1 MNFKQI
7 ELFSNDI
14 RITLIKA
21 LASKGGGHI
30 GGCLS
35 ICDLLAVLYGGVLR
49 CDPQNP
55 SWSDRDYLVCSK
67 GHAGPAIYAALALRG
82 FFPMEWLDKLNMGGT
97 NLPGHCDRLKVPGV
111 DVTTGSLGQGLSIAA
126 GIAHAAKINASNQI
140 VYCIVGDGES
150 DEGQIWEAVAY
161 AANYSLGNLIAFTD
175 WNKMQIDGTN
185 DQVMKLG
192 DLDAKYKACGWNA
205 FVVDGSDVSEIYNAI
220 QSTKGKDNN
229 QPTMIILDTIKGAG
243 ISCIEEME
251 NNHCIGVSQQLKEK
265 CLLELEQRRKRLV

>member
-1 MNFKQI
+1 MNIKQI

-14 RITLIKA
+14 RKTLIKA

-35 ICDLLAVLYGGVLR
+35 ICDLLAVLYGGVLK

-55 SWSDRDYLVCSK
+55 SWMDRDYLVCSK

-82 FFPMEWLDKLNMGGT
+82 FFPIEWLDKLNIGGT

-111 DVTTGSLGQGLSIAA
+111 DATTGSLGQGLSIAA
-126 GIAHAAKINASNQI
+126 GIAHAAKINAKNQF

-150 DEGQIWEAVAY
+150 DEGQIWEAVTY

-175 WNKMQIDGTN
+175 WNKMQIDGSN
-185 DQVMKLG
+185 DEVMKLG
-192 DLDAKYKACGWNA
+192 DLNAKYKAYGWNVS
-205 FVVDGSDVSEIYNAI
+205 VVDGSDVSEIYNAI
-220 QSTKGKDNN
+220 QGVKGKDKN
-229 QPTMIILDTIKGAG
+229 QPTMILLDTVKGAG

-251 NNHCIGVSQQLKEK
+251 NNHCIGISQQLKEK
-265 CLLELEQRRKRLV
+265 CLLELEQKRKRLV